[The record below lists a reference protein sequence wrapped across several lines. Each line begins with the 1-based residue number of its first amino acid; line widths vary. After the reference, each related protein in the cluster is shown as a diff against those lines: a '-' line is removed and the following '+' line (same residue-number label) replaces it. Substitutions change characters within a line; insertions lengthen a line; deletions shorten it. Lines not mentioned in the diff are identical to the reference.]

1 MSILKK
7 ATFLKLISWIG
18 VGIMAFGAI
27 ISFSTSWTIVTDPG
41 RIGVDFGHMFA
52 ILFGI
57 LGLVF
62 MLAGGLIS
70 RPRYFWLGSIIVGS
84 FYIISF
90 FEFYQS
96 WPGRIHDNQIGILL
110 SELGMS
116 VLPGLVAIIEGAWLK
131 RIGGKKIIKPQLVK
145 NS

>member
-1 MSILKK
+1 MKTSLKIF
-7 ATFLKLISWIG
+7 TWIG
-18 VGIMAFGAI
+18 LGIMIFGAI
-27 ISFSTSWTIVTDPG
+27 ISFSTSWTMVTDPG
-41 RIGVDFGHMFA
+41 RIGVDFGHGIAVLFA
-52 ILFGI
+52 L
-57 LGLVF
+57 LGLFF
-62 MLAGGLIS
+62 MLIGGLIS